1 VNELPKAL
9 SIFGLALVPI
19 CCLGVPLVLAA
30 GLSVT
35 ALSLIGGVTVA
46 VIAGATAS
54 TKHDP
59 RRDADHDRLRT
70 DDRLIIAAPG
80 LAAFNYSLT
89 GSAIPSVPIRI
100 YGGLLAAYAVLGFAA
115 TVLPTRLALC
125 MNPIKAMAARE

>member
-1 VNELPKAL
+1 MNQLPKAL

-46 VIAGATAS
+46 VRRARRQVRSMIRAETLITIAFGLTIGS
-54 TKHDP
+54 
-59 RRDADHDRLRT
+59 
-70 DDRLIIAAPG
+70 IIAAPG

-100 YGGLLAAYAVLGFAA
+100 YGGLLSAYAVLGFAA

-125 MNPIKAMAARE
+125 MNPIKAIAARE